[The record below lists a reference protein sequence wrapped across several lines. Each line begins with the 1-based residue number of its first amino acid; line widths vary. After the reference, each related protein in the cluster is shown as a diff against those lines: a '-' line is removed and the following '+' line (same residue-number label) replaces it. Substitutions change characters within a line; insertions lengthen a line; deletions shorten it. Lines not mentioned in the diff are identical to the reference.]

1 MRTKLPIILMA
12 LLMLSFYSCKDGK
25 EEIQRAPK
33 IALEDF
39 FKNPEKSQ
47 YQISPDGKY
56 YSYMAPYQ
64 NRMNIFVQERGKEE
78 AIQITK
84 ETDRDIRGYFWPNN
98 EQILYVKDQGGDEN
112 WRLYGVNIDGTNEV
126 CFTEFEG
133 VMTQIIDDL
142 PDIPEEVIIGLNKRN
157 PQVFDPY
164 RLNIKT
170 GEMTMIAEILAL
182 FKDGFLIMTAN

>member
-1 MRTKLPIILMA
+1 MGKKKFRELLKL
-12 LLMLSFYSCKDGK
+12 LLR
-25 EEIQRAPK
+25 I
-33 IALEDF
+33 F

-170 GEMTMIAEILAL
+170 GEMTMIAEKSWHYSRMD
-182 FKDGFLIMTAN
+182 F